1 MHHAYTNGCTSL
13 STSSYSIIHYNISS
27 MTLRPALH
35 TLSCH
40 VYCYSFCYVLY
51 GFVACMR
58 FLISY
63 VCMHV
68 PFIRCF
74 CHPWY
79 NKHTVPF
86 FFLNTD
92 HFITSTHMSHLKSQ
106 PSFIHTYNLITSTGF
121 AECTKAG
128 KDPCGSHTRLHK
140 TFVWPNIKAHSHNKT
155 KSQSLHTNT
164 ILCGYHTG
172 LFQPQY
178 TWINQHLK

>member
-86 FFLNTD
+86 FFKYRP
-92 HFITSTHMSHLKSQ
+92 F
-106 PSFIHTYNLITSTGF
+106 YNLYTYVSF
-121 AECTKAG
+121 KV
-128 KDPCGSHTRLHK
+128 P
-140 TFVWPNIKAHSHNKT
+140 TFFYTH
-155 KSQSLHTNT
+155 L
-164 ILCGYHTG
+164 
-172 LFQPQY
+172 QPHY
-178 TWINQHLK
+178 KHRFCRVYKGWKRPMW